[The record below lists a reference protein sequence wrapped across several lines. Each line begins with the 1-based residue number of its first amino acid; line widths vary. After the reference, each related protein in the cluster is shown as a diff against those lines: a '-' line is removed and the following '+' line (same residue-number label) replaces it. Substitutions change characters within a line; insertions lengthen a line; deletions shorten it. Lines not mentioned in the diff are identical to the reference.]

1 MPQDV
6 PRLQV
11 GYYYSLDLPL
21 LYHHLPFIH
30 ILLALNQE
38 SFMDKLE
45 AMKPTIWKVGVIL
58 W

>member
-11 GYYYSLDLPL
+11 WHYYSLDLPL
-21 LYHHLPFIH
+21 LYHHLQFIN

-38 SFMDKLE
+38 SYMDKLE

>member
-11 GYYYSLDLPL
+11 EHYYSLDLPL
-21 LYHHLPFIH
+21 LYHHLPFLH

-45 AMKPTIWKVGVIL
+45 AMKPTI
-58 W
+58 